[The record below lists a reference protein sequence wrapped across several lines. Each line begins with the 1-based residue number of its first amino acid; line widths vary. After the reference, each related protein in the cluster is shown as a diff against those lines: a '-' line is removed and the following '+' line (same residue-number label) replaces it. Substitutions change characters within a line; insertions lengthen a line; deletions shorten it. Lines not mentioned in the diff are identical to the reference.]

1 LKVVLILELS
11 FLFLV
16 KQYRLSCSLY
26 ITLHDIVR
34 YEEEEEEEEEEES
47 KYYCSHVESK
57 RYPHLSSSSA
67 SSSSSLGLDS

>member
-47 KYYCSHVESK
+47 KYYCSHVESE